1 MLSMMP
7 PRSLSS
13 GSALKRPLR
22 DVLRGMGFAWEA
34 TEEILD
40 PVASLV
46 PSSLRDGFKATV
58 EGIDRVA
65 DQVNQP
71 PPPDDVSRAA
81 AFLKGSDVG
90 EAGADAFV
98 RVWAYA
104 ADQASVVME
113 QGHFMVSETLAG
125 AAVARTGQ
133 GLTDHARAAE
143 ILLSLRRLHSVAS
156 IPRTLITLSPEAA
169 RNADLALFAT
179 ALWLLAEREAE
190 PDVDLRLFRLVLA
203 LARTLQDKI
212 LAAFEDAGKLASE
225 LADLEQHV

>member
-1 MLSMMP
+1 MMP

-13 GSALKRPLR
+13 GSAFNRPLR
-22 DVLRGMGFAWEA
+22 DVLRGVGFAWEA

-71 PPPDDVSRAA
+71 PPPSDVPRAA
-81 AFLKGSDVG
+81 AFLNGSDVSD
-90 EAGADAFV
+90 EGADAFV
-98 RVWAYA
+98 RVWVYA
-104 ADQASVVME
+104 ADQASAAME

-125 AAVARTGQ
+125 AALARTGQ

-156 IPRTLITLSPEAA
+156 IPRTLITLSPDAS
-169 RNADLALFAT
+169 RNVDLALFAT
-179 ALWLLAEREAE
+179 ALWLLSERESE
-190 PDVDLRLFRLVLA
+190 LEIDLRLFRLVLA
-203 LARTLQDKI
+203 LTRTLQDRI

-225 LADLEQHV
+225 LAELEQHI